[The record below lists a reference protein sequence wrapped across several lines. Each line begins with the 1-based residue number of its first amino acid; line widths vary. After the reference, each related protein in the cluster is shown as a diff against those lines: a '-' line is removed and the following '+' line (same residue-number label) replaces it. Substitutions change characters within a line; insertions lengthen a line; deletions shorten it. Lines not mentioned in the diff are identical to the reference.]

1 MTATGQESR
10 QQAAEAWYATALRAG
25 LELVGWICAP
35 IALWPHSIVLAVLV
49 DVVLIGVP
57 AVLQTPGD
65 KPGGGTV
72 VAVPGWVTILMV
84 LAEVGAAVAAA
95 WFVLPAPVAV
105 LVSVL
110 AALCL
115 VTEQPRWRRLLRA

>member
-1 MTATGQESR
+1 
-10 QQAAEAWYATALRAG
+10 
-25 LELVGWICAP
+25 
-35 IALWPHSIVLAVLV
+35 
-49 DVVLIGVP
+49 
-57 AVLQTPGD
+57 
-65 KPGGGTV
+65 
-72 VAVPGWVTILMV
+72 MV